1 MGTLLVSWVKL
12 LSMEDDATK
21 QKKYYE
27 LFDNLLESKSKYYNQ
42 IVVQL
47 AGNVRFFY
55 FKNKEW
61 CKTKILPCL
70 TSKDSIIFSA
80 AWEGIAYYSYRL
92 YKEYAYENQ
101 IYIW

>member
-1 MGTLLVSWVKL
+1 MTSDTVLDEMFNFSMKIYELGEKKIGLSSDLITQSLNYSMGTLLVSWVKL

-47 AGNVRFFY
+47 AGNVRFF
-55 FKNKEW
+55 
-61 CKTKILPCL
+61 
-70 TSKDSIIFSA
+70 
-80 AWEGIAYYSYRL
+80 
-92 YKEYAYENQ
+92 
-101 IYIW
+101 